1 VLLLMND
8 CPCAPPPHVIH
19 HLLAGQVLDEV
30 FQRSHFLSRH
40 KVELG
45 DEVVVVLEAGVEVSL
60 LAEVDDLL
68 KVGVVD
74 VGVDTEQALE
84 DLLDLKDEVPGEGD
98 IRRWGEELLVVQL
111 GLDPLHELV
120 HVLRGRNLDGL
131 LVDLIGPEVLVLGRS
146 AHDRTSLFRAE
157 ESNAAV
163 EKIDLVEEID
173 GVGREPFVL
182 IFALGQ
188 GYCRADV
195 AAPQCLLGLL
205 VQFVS
210 LRSLLEMLA
219 LLERLA
225 LIREDALL
233 QHFVVIA
240 PRD

>member
-1 VLLLMND
+1 MIALVRHLHMLYTT
-8 CPCAPPPHVIH
+8 
-19 HLLAGQVLDEV
+19 LLAGQVLDEV

-40 KVELG
+40 EVELG
-45 DEVVVVLEAGVEVSL
+45 DKVVVVLEAGVEVSL
-60 LAEVDDLL
+60 LAEVDNLL

-84 DLLDLKDEVPGEGD
+84 DLLDLKDEVPGEGE

-120 HVLRGRNLDGL
+120 HVL
-131 LVDLIGPEVLVLGRS
+131 GRS
-146 AHDRTSLFRAE
+146 AHDRTGLFRAE
-157 ESNAAV
+157 EGNVAV
-163 EKIDLVEEID
+163 EEIDLVEEID

-195 AAPQCLLGLL
+195 ATSQRLLGLL

-233 QHFVVIA
+233 QHVLYYLLLAIECTNW
-240 PRD
+240 